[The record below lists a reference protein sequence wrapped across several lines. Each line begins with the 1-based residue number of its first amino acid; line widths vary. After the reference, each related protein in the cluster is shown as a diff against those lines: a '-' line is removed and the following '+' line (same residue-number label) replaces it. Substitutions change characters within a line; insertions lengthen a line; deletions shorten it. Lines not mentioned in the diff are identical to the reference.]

1 MEQSRRDDLE
11 SLGYVLIYF
20 LRGKLP
26 WQGLRAD
33 TKKEK
38 YARIMEVKMESAFDR
53 LCQDCPVEFLLYFDY
68 CHSLQFTDTPDY
80 AYLRGLFTN
89 LMKRNVSSLKSL
101 KNRVLRMMGSMI
113 GWLSH
118 SNTLLV
124 PYQSIV
130 LVPTELCAEIC
141 YEVRRQRHAKRW
153 Q

>member
-38 YARIMEVKMESAFDR
+38 YARIMEYKMEIAFDR

-68 CHSLQFTDTPDY
+68 CHSLQFYRYPRLHLSSWSLYQLDETECM
-80 AYLRGLFTN
+80 FVE
-89 LMKRNVSSLKSL
+89 VS
-101 KNRVLRMMGSMI
+101 
-113 GWLSH
+113 
-118 SNTLLV
+118 
-124 PYQSIV
+124 Q
-130 LVPTELCAEIC
+130 
-141 YEVRRQRHAKRW
+141 Q
-153 Q
+153 

>member
-38 YARIMEVKMESAFDR
+38 YARIMEYKMEIAFDR
-53 LCQDCPVEFLLYFDY
+53 LCQDCPVEFILYFDY

-80 AYLRGLFTN
+80 TYLRGLFTN
-89 LMKRNVSSLKSL
+89 LMKRNVCLLRSLNSSVLK
-101 KNRVLRMMGSMI
+101 MMGSMI

-118 SNTLLV
+118 NNTPLV
-124 PYQSIV
+124 PYRSIV
-130 LVPTELCAEIC
+130 LVPTELFVEIYC
-141 YEVRRQRHAKRW
+141 EVHRQRHAKHW